1 MMSEST
7 TVVEGWSGPGR
18 SDGTIIPLAISEDCL
33 HIDMN
38 KKRSYE
44 WWYFDAHFTN
54 DYMFV
59 VFFHAKNPNPG
70 QLQGKPGI
78 EIIILRPDGNRIQKF
93 FQYKKTDFS
102 AKKDFPEVTIGSNTL
117 RVEMQDNG
125 LPMYTL
131 NVHEGTL
138 GCQLTY
144 RSEVNGWKPGNGS
157 SQFGP
162 KKSFSWIIPMAK
174 ASVEGE
180 IIDEG
185 NHLKVSGIGYH
196 DHNWLNFS
204 FERIIKY
211 WMWGRIYS
219 EHFTVSYAF
228 IQCNKSVNN
237 HQVKVLMV
245 AKDQEAVLSTGE
257 FDFKLGQFTQN
268 EIIGYSFPKNV
279 TITSK
284 DDLTISMNVDRL
296 LEAQNMLDNF
306 NPIIRFVAKNL
317 LRIKP
322 GYLRVKSNF
331 DLSINQGG
339 VSSKESGST
348 LHEIVIF
355 KPIEEDKAA

>member
-1 MMSEST
+1 MSKST
-7 TVVEGWSGPGR
+7 IVTEGWSGPGR
-18 SDGTIIPLAISEDCL
+18 SDVNIVPLAIAEDCL
-33 HIDMN
+33 HIDIS
-38 KKRSYE
+38 KKGSYE

-59 VFFHAKNPNPG
+59 VFFHASNPNPG
-70 QLQGKPGI
+70 LTQGKPGI

-93 FQYKKTDFS
+93 FPVKKIDFS
-102 AKKDFPEVTIGSNTL
+102 AKKDFPEVTIDSNTL
-117 RVEMQDNG
+117 RVEAQANG
-125 LPMYTL
+125 LPIYTL
-131 NVHEGTL
+131 NVLEANL

-162 KKSFSWIIPMAK
+162 KKSFSWIIPMAR

-185 NHLKVSGIGYH
+185 NHIKVSGIGYH

-228 IQCNKSVNN
+228 IQCNKSVGN

-245 AKDQEAVLSTGE
+245 AKDKEAVVSTGE
-257 FDFKLGQFTQN
+257 FDFNHDQFTRN
-268 EIIGYSFPKNV
+268 DVIGYSFPKNV
-279 TITSK
+279 TITAK
-284 DDLTISMNVDRL
+284 DNLTISMKVDRI

-322 GYLRVKSNF
+322 DYLRVKSNF
-331 DLSINQGG
+331 DLSIAQGG
-339 VSSKESGST
+339 VSSKETGSM

-355 KPIEEDKAA
+355 KPIQEDTK